1 MVMIRSVRGMNDLFE
16 TDLLLIRKLE
26 KTINQIFCLYGFD
39 EIRTPIVEELSLF
52 KRGVGEM
59 SDIVEK
65 EMFVIKDNEHEYC
78 LRPEN
83 TASVVRALIQ
93 RGGIDE
99 SFSEKLFYMGAMFRK
114 ERPQK
119 GRLRQ
124 FHQYGVE
131 SFGHSSYLA
140 EVEILSMI
148 DHLFKELKVN
158 NVELLI
164 NSLGNE
170 QEKIAYKALLYDF
183 LILRKEELCED
194 CKRRIEKNTLRILDC
209 KNKTCQEIA
218 KAAPTCLS
226 SLGDESKK
234 HFNSVLEELTK
245 QNIIFTISDKLV
257 RGLDY
262 YQKTVFEFVNNDYL
276 GAQNTIAAGGRYDGL
291 FSTLGNKIDLPAVGL
306 AGGMERLVLLL
317 SDNYQNLHNTVDLA
331 IVTADEYGRREVSSL
346 AFNLRKLNIKT
357 DFCLEEKS
365 LKAQMRRAN
374 KVNASFVLV
383 LGQEEIKAQ
392 KVTLKNFNE
401 DQKIDVAL
409 SHSAI
414 AHSIANKK

>member
-183 LILRKEELCED
+183 LILRKEELQ
-194 CKRRIEKNTLRILDC
+194 
-209 KNKTCQEIA
+209 CQDHLC
-218 KAAPTCLS
+218 P
-226 SLGDESKK
+226 
-234 HFNSVLEELTK
+234 
-245 QNIIFTISDKLV
+245 
-257 RGLDY
+257 
-262 YQKTVFEFVNNDYL
+262 
-276 GAQNTIAAGGRYDGL
+276 
-291 FSTLGNKIDLPAVGL
+291 P
-306 AGGMERLVLLL
+306 
-317 SDNYQNLHNTVDLA
+317 
-331 IVTADEYGRREVSSL
+331 
-346 AFNLRKLNIKT
+346 
-357 DFCLEEKS
+357 
-365 LKAQMRRAN
+365 
-374 KVNASFVLV
+374 
-383 LGQEEIKAQ
+383 AQ
-392 KVTLKNFNE
+392 KKAW
-401 DQKIDVAL
+401 I
-409 SHSAI
+409 
-414 AHSIANKK
+414 